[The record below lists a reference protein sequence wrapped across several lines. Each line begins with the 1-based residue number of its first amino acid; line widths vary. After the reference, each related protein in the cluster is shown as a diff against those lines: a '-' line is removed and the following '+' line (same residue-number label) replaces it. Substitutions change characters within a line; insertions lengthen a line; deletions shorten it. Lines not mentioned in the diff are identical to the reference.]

1 MRKTGNIRRQKS
13 GLGKKGGTKPRPPRS
28 RTKKISAPFGYFG
41 SKNKIALQISRNL
54 PPHACW
60 VEAFCGSAAVTLAK
74 KPAQIEVINDVDDEI
89 VNFFEQ
95 LRTNTVKLTQQI
107 SFTPYASEEL
117 EKARKS
123 KKKLSKLERAR
134 QFLIKSMMAVNGI
147 FGEERGGFSHSDSY
161 VRNGKEA
168 RVSRWYNLPYR
179 FIPVVERLRN
189 VRIENRNALV
199 LLKSYLN
206 RPATLVYLDPPYFGE
221 RTNGYNKDANTKKFH
236 SDLLKLANKAN
247 CMIFISCYDNDLYKS
262 MLTAKRGWKKKSI
275 KTITK
280 DPSGNSHERTEVV
293 WMNKYFLHAVKTKEL
308 PVTLSKKEEKDK
320 KVNPIRKSF
329 KL

>member
-1 MRKTGNIRRQKS
+1 MIKAGNIKGKKS
-13 GLGKKGGTKPRPPRS
+13 GLKKQSSPKPRHPRS

-41 SKNKIALQISRNL
+41 SKNKIAIQICRKL
-54 PPHACW
+54 PPHSCW
-60 VEAFCGSAAVTLAK
+60 VEAFCGSAAITLAK
-74 KPAQIEVINDVDDEI
+74 KPANIEVINDVDDEI

-95 LRTNTVKLTQQI
+95 LRSNTSRLTQQI

-117 EKARKS
+117 EKARSS

-134 QFLIKSMMAVNGI
+134 QFLVKSMMAVNGI

-168 RVSRWYNLPYR
+168 RVSRWYNLPDR

-199 LLKSYLN
+199 LLKSYIH
-206 RPATLVYLDPPYFGE
+206 RPSTLVYLDPPYFGE
-221 RTNGYNKDANTKKFH
+221 RTNGYNKDANTRKFH
-236 SDLLKLANKAN
+236 SDLLNLANKAN
-247 CMIFISCYDNDLYKS
+247 CMIFISCYDNDLYNSK
-262 MLTAKRGWKKKSI
+262 LTAKRGWRKKSI

-280 DPSGNSHERTEVV
+280 DPSGNSHERTEVI

-308 PVTLSKKEEKDK
+308 PITLTKKEEKDK

-329 KL
+329 RL